1 MTEQESLRSSAIF
14 RRDILISPPDK
25 DQYTTHKEKL
35 IASVSVSEQR
45 RRRKNWAIESLRSSF
60 DKMEQFLGEQKL
72 EKGIK
77 AAISPTATQ
86 ECTINICFYQQ
97 SLVT

>member
-45 RRRKNWAIESLRSSF
+45 RMQMLLTEEELGDRKPSQLFW
-60 DKMEQFLGEQKL
+60 
-72 EKGIK
+72 
-77 AAISPTATQ
+77 
-86 ECTINICFYQQ
+86 
-97 SLVT
+97 